1 MPAKRHEID
10 THVPIIPPEDE
21 NFLVRWS
28 RRKRQVADDVEHD
41 PAGRP
46 SSERYEQPGGA
57 TSNDVPEPAL
67 PPLESLAP
75 DSDLSG
81 FMSPKVSAEL
91 RRQALRRVFSSAKFN
106 VCDGLD
112 DYAEDFH
119 EVEVIA
125 GTAVHELRERLA
137 KQQRDEVRAEVPTQS
152 EGHDGGEHDA
162 PKVTAVER
170 LNEDAEAES
179 DSDERTNA

>member
-1 MPAKRHEID
+1 MPIN
-10 THVPIIPPEDE
+10 PPENE
-21 NFLVRWS
+21 NFLARWS
-28 RRKRQVADDVEHD
+28 RRKREAVHDIAPEATKLPRSDWHVQHDSSATDD
-41 PAGRP
+41 A
-46 SSERYEQPGGA
+46 
-57 TSNDVPEPAL
+57 PEPVL
-67 PPLESLAP
+67 PPLDSLAP

-112 DYAEDFH
+112 DYAEDFR

-137 KQQRDEVRAEVPTQS
+137 KQHREEARAGAPAQAV
-152 EGHDGGEHDA
+152 DHDA
-162 PKVTAVER
+162 GEDETPDALAADE
-170 LNEDAEAES
+170 LQEDADAES
-179 DSDERTNA
+179 DDDEPSNA